1 MKNLS
6 NLIEFK
12 GIHINE
18 DGVIHLSYTGD
29 EGVLFDVSMS
39 IYEDM
44 EMISAKHFE
53 IISKTI
59 RQNYSPMEV
68 FEFIN
73 TDLQGYVNLLSQ
85 IVSTIASI
93 QKQIGKKVVCVDL
106 LMGIQKFYDM
116 EGNSLASSTDVFD
129 EETFEM
135 FKMLESLFLE
145 SNDEEP
151 IIRFS

>member
-18 DGVIHLSYTGD
+18 DGVIHLSYTGL

-39 IYEDM
+39 IDKDM
-44 EMISAKHFE
+44 EIIGAKYFE
-53 IISKTI
+53 IVSKTI
-59 RQNYSPMEV
+59 RQTYSPMEI
-68 FEFIN
+68 FEYIN

-85 IVSTIASI
+85 IVSTIVSI
-93 QKQIGKKVVCVDL
+93 QKQIGEKVVCIDL

-135 FKMLESLFLE
+135 FKMLEGLFMP
-145 SNDEEP
+145 SYG
-151 IIRFS
+151 

>member
-53 IISKTI
+53 IISKKI

-85 IVSTIASI
+85 IVLSIASL
-93 QKQIGKKVVCVDL
+93 QEDIGEKVVCIDSL
-106 LMGIQKFYDM
+106 FGIQKFYDM
-116 EGNSLASSTDVFD
+116 EGNPLATSTNLLDKDKF
-129 EETFEM
+129 TIY
-135 FKMLESLFLE
+135 KML
-145 SNDEEP
+145 
-151 IIRFS
+151 